1 MSQRIIYDISVVKWS
16 KQYRGLVMAPATRRT
31 CQYPGCNLGDDGA
44 AYITMEGI
52 QTQESV
58 LKDLELH
65 LSMAHTGQGAHSG
78 GAGGLRF

>member
-1 MSQRIIYDISVVKWS
+1 
-16 KQYRGLVMAPATRRT
+16 MAPATRRT

-65 LSMAHTGQGAHSG
+65 LSMAQGRV
-78 GAGGLRF
+78 LTVVELVVVVK